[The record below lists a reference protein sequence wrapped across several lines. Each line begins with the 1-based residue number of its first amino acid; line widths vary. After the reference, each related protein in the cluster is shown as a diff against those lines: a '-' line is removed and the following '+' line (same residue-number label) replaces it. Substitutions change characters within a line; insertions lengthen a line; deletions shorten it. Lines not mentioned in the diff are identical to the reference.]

1 MFAKRSYQRLRAVE
15 YARKWALSRNP
26 LFQNFAGIGGDCTSF
41 VSQCLLAGSCVM
53 NETPDYGWYFR
64 APGKYAP
71 AWSGVEFLYRFLISN
86 MESGPFGEEVP
97 VTAAELGDIV
107 QLGTREGKFYHSLM
121 LTGVSDGV
129 FTVCAHNNDALD
141 RRLDS
146 YMFERARFLHI
157 DGVRFVIPAYDCC
170 YQGLL
175 AGESVFPT
183 EAQRRVLSCIPAA
196 SAEDVPGNASGD
208 AQKRFPEDARQRFLT
223 DTPTEG
229 VQRPADVLP
238 PDFTPEI
245 GDIGGVGDIPPM

>member
-1 MFAKRSYQRLRAVE
+1 MFAKRPYQRLRAVE

-64 APGKYAP
+64 APGNYAP

-183 EAQRRVLSCIPAA
+183 EAQRRVLSCIPAV
-196 SAEDVPGNASGD
+196 SAEDVPGNAPETAPDAPSGVPG
-208 AQKRFPEDARQRFLT
+208 KPTFPEEAPD
-223 DTPTEG
+223 ES
-229 VQRPADVLP
+229 VQRPADILP
-238 PDFTPEI
+238 PDFTPET
-245 GDIGGVGDIPPM
+245 GDIGDIPPV

>member
-1 MFAKRSYQRLRAVE
+1 MFAKRPYQRLRAVE

-41 VSQCLLAGSCVM
+41 GSQCLLAGSCVM

-64 APGKYAP
+64 APGNYAP

-196 SAEDVPGNASGD
+196 SAEDVHGNASVD
-208 AQKRFPEDARQRFLT
+208 TPQRFLK

-229 VQRPADVLP
+229 VQRPADILP
-238 PDFTPEI
+238 PDFTPET
-245 GDIGGVGDIPPM
+245 GDIGGVGDIPPV

>member
-1 MFAKRSYQRLRAVE
+1 MMFAKRPYQRLRAVE

-64 APGKYAP
+64 APGNYAP

-170 YQGLL
+170 YKGLL

-196 SAEDVPGNASGD
+196 SAEDVPGNAPGNVPVPVMPITQPSEV
-208 AQKRFPEDARQRFLT
+208 P
-223 DTPTEG
+223 PTEG
-229 VQRPADVLP
+229 VQRPADILP
-238 PDFTPEI
+238 PDFTPET
-245 GDIGGVGDIPPM
+245 GDIGGVGDIPPV